1 MPACAV
7 AYALTGADAYAS
19 AHEHF
24 EHLITQLHSPEVH
37 QLTHSE
43 LEALLE
49 VEGRELLRRLF
60 QAHVDERS
68 PGIVADP
75 VLDAA
80 GHPCVPQRCHTRH
93 LLTLF
98 GEVEIV
104 RMGYGGPSAPSLHP
118 LDATLN
124 LPPERYSHSVRQR
137 VAVEAAKNAFDDV
150 VATLTTTTGAHV
162 PKRQAEQ
169 LVVRA
174 AQDFEV
180 FYATQRCAT
189 PEEVQETSSVMVLS
203 VDSKG
208 VPMRKADL
216 HVATR
221 QAAEANRVPHGSR
234 CPQGARHHTKRMAT
248 VATVYTIAPWVRTP
262 ADILRELRPA
272 HLAAT
277 ARPRPEAKRVWA
289 SLAQPMADVIQQ
301 AFEEAKRRDPQRTK
315 HWVAL
320 VDGNPTQLR
329 LLYEAAAESGVELRV
344 VLDLIHVL
352 GYLWPAAKAFYP
364 TAPLEAETW
373 VTTRLEHLLRGRS
386 RQVVAHLRRTA
397 TARRLTET
405 QRAPVEQCAHYLRK
419 YADFLHYDA
428 YLAAGFPIAT
438 GVIEGA
444 CRHLVK
450 DRMEVTGARWS
461 LTGAEAVLR
470 LRSLWSSGDFE
481 AYWPFHLEQEFKRH
495 HAVCYAEANVPT
507 RTLPVRRQG
516 RGSHLQLVK

>member
-1 MPACAV
+1 M
-7 AYALTGADAYAS
+7 
-19 AHEHF
+19 
-24 EHLITQLHSPEVH
+24 
-37 QLTHSE
+37 
-43 LEALLE
+43 
-49 VEGRELLRRLF
+49 
-60 QAHVDERS
+60 
-68 PGIVADP
+68 
-75 VLDAA
+75 
-80 GHPCVPQRCHTRH
+80 
-93 LLTLF
+93 
-98 GEVEIV
+98 
-104 RMGYGGPSAPSLHP
+104 
-118 LDATLN
+118 
-124 LPPERYSHSVRQR
+124 
-137 VAVEAAKNAFDDV
+137 
-150 VATLTTTTGAHV
+150 
-162 PKRQAEQ
+162 
-169 LVVRA
+169 
-174 AQDFEV
+174 
-180 FYATQRCAT
+180 
-189 PEEVQETSSVMVLS
+189 
-203 VDSKG
+203 
-208 VPMRKADL
+208 
-216 HVATR
+216 
-221 QAAEANRVPHGSR
+221 
-234 CPQGARHHTKRMAT
+234 
-248 VATVYTIAPWVRTP
+248 RTP

-315 HWVAL
+315 QWVAL

-329 LLYEAAAESGVELRV
+329 LLSEAAAEYGVELRV

-373 VTTRLEHLLRGRS
+373 VTTRLEQLLRGRS

-405 QRAPVEQCAHYLRK
+405 QRAPVEHCAHYLRK

-481 AYWPFHLEQEFKRH
+481 AYWQFHLAQEFQRH
-495 HAVCYAEANVPT
+495 HAVRYAKANVPT
-507 RTLPVRRQG
+507 QTLPVRHQG